1 MRIIVRRIKRNP
13 KLRLHVAL
21 KVERLEKKIRA
32 LIAAEV
38 AYYDAQHAPAGV
50 SERKHVAVCPP
61 SGRKTKQGHLD
72 RRTRAFKQRH
82 APAGS
87 DAAAAL
93 ASPHQPAP
101 GDPDFFESD
110 WELEPEYDV
119 DVGATLSLPWRLQ
132 RALEYFN
139 PASWRVDGADG
150 SVSVTRLQ
158 RPVDSAPAPE

>member
-1 MRIIVRRIKRNP
+1 MRIIVPRIKRDP
-13 KLRLHVAL
+13 RLRLHVAL
-21 KVERLEKKIRA
+21 KIERLIARAEKLRKLELAHYA
-32 LIAAEV
+32 LAQEV
-38 AYYDAQHAPAGV
+38 KGID
-50 SERKHVAVCPP
+50 RKHVAVCPP
-61 SGRKTKQGHLD
+61 GGRKTKQGHLD

-132 RALEYFN
+132 RAREYFN

-158 RPVDSAPAPE
+158 RPVDSSAEPE